1 MGRASKLAGFV
12 TSISDPKSSLNIV
25 NLNVSGIATLPGGS
39 GGGIGTEG
47 SINTSGIITATEFH
61 GDGSNLTNVIA
72 TGLATDAS
80 INTTGIITASEFH
93 GDGSNLTGVGT
104 TDATLGERLSSD
116 QDSPAY
122 KIFKQKKVLD
132 IDETLTVNVG
142 ADFDS
147 VAYVAEADIRV
158 AVGETFTI
166 GAGVT
171 FKTNILGVFPQ

>member
-25 NLNVSGIATLPGGS
+25 NLNVSGIATLPGGG
-39 GGGIGTEG
+39 GGGIGTDG
-47 SINTSGIITATEFH
+47 SINTI
-61 GDGSNLTNVIA
+61 
-72 TGLATDAS
+72 
-80 INTTGIITASEFH
+80 GIITASEFH

-104 TDATLGERLSSD
+104 TDATLGERLNSN

-142 ADFDS
+142 ADFDG

-158 AVGETFTI
+158 ANGETFTI

>member
-39 GGGIGTEG
+39 GGGGIGTDG
-47 SINTSGIITATEFH
+47 SINTI
-61 GDGSNLTNVIA
+61 
-72 TGLATDAS
+72 
-80 INTTGIITASEFH
+80 GIITASEFH

-122 KIFKQKKVLD
+122 KIFKQKKLLD
-132 IDETLTVNVG
+132 IDETLTINIG

-147 VAYVAEADIRV
+147 VAYIAEADIIV

>member
-47 SINTSGIITATEFH
+47 SINTSGIITA
-61 GDGSNLTNVIA
+61 
-72 TGLATDAS
+72 
-80 INTTGIITASEFH
+80 SEFH

-116 QDSPAY
+116 QNSPAY

-132 IDETLTVNVG
+132 IDETLTVNIG

-147 VAYVAEADIRV
+147 VAYIAEADIRV

>member
-47 SINTSGIITATEFH
+47 SINTSGIITA
-61 GDGSNLTNVIA
+61 
-72 TGLATDAS
+72 
-80 INTTGIITASEFH
+80 SEFH

-104 TDATLGERLSSD
+104 TDAALGERLSSD
-116 QDSPAY
+116 QNSPAY